1 MIFEVE
7 NVLLHA
13 LWAKRNAGGG
23 TPAKYPSM
31 GDRSN
36 VVPRSFAKKSAK
48 TLLTRT
54 CFCGKLIVVKKAA
67 TGSRPSAHLVGL

>member
-13 LWAKRNAGGG
+13 LWAKRNAGRG

-36 VVPRSFAKKSAK
+36 VIPRSFAKKNLQK
-48 TLLTRT
+48 
-54 CFCGKLIVVKKAA
+54 
-67 TGSRPSAHLVGL
+67 PY

>member
-13 LWAKRNAGGG
+13 LWAKRNAGRG

-36 VVPRSFAKKSAK
+36 AVPRSFAKNLQNPIDNAVS
-48 TLLTRT
+48 LW
-54 CFCGKLIVVKKAA
+54 
-67 TGSRPSAHLVGL
+67 